1 MISGNEHIASGP
13 GYRGRSS
20 FMPSAYL
27 GCMQVSRLF
36 DIPRY
41 QLAHYPK
48 SDAIATKE
56 GGTWRAY
63 STQELLD
70 ISEQLALGLIKL
82 GVAPGHKVAICSGN
96 RSEWALVDQAIL
108 RIGAVTV
115 PIYPTSGKEDYAYIL
130 KHAGVNVCF
139 SSNAEIHG
147 KAAQEGGPQ
156 HHFTFDRV
164 PGAGHWSEAMN
175 MGVAHDIERLRTHE
189 QQVKSED
196 LATIIYTSGTTGK
209 PKGVMLTHH
218 NIISNLEASISRF
231 PVDSKARAISFLPLS
246 HIYERM
252 LMYMYLRTGVSIYFQ
267 ESLEDLGDRIR
278 EVQPD
283 VFTAVPRLLEK
294 IYDKIIAKGEALTG
308 IKRWLFF
315 WALDLGFRYDVHGR
329 SWWYNMQLA
338 LARKLI
344 FSKWIAALGGKVR
357 VVASGSAALQ
367 ERLARV
373 FNAAGVPVMEGYGLT
388 ESSPVITVND
398 LRNDGLRFGTVGR
411 PIPGVQVRIAEDGEI
426 LAKGPNIMQGYYME
440 PELTAATI
448 DAEGWLHTGDIG
460 EITSEGFLRITD
472 RKKEIFKTSGGKY
485 VAPQVLENR
494 MKASRFIEQAM
505 VIGENRKFPAALIV
519 PDFAFLKD
527 YCALKNI
534 PFSSKEQVITDQRI
548 KDRIFQEVQEANAEI
563 GHWEQVK
570 KIALLPAELTI
581 EAGDLTPSLKLKRK
595 PIMAKYAALV
605 EGIYAE

>member
-1 MISGNEHIASGP
+1 MVGTKQ
-13 GYRGRSS
+13 
-20 FMPSAYL
+20 
-27 GCMQVSRLF
+27 MQVSRLF
-36 DIPRY
+36 DILPY

-56 GGTWRAY
+56 GSSWRAY

-70 ISEQLALGLIKL
+70 VTERFALGLMAL

-96 RSEWALVDQAIL
+96 RSEWALVDQAVL

-139 SSNAEIHG
+139 TSNGEIHA

-156 HHFTFDRV
+156 HLFTFERI
-164 PGAGHWSEAMN
+164 AGVRHWTDVLDLGSQSELAT
-175 MGVAHDIERLRTHE
+175 LRKYE
-189 QQVKSED
+189 QQVKNDD

-209 PKGVMLTHH
+209 PKGVMLTHN

-231 PVDSKARAISFLPLS
+231 PVDSKAKAISFLPLS

-252 LMYMYLRTGVSIYFQ
+252 LMYMYMRTGVSIYFQ

-278 EVQPD
+278 EVRPD

-315 WALDLGFRYDVHGR
+315 WALDLGFRYDVRGK
-329 SWWYNMQLA
+329 SWWYNVQLSI
-338 LARKLI
+338 ARKLI
-344 FSKWIAALGGKVR
+344 FSKWIEALGGRVR
-357 VVASGSAALQ
+357 VIASGSAALQ

-388 ESSPVITVND
+388 ESSPVISVND

-440 PELTAATI
+440 PELTRETI
-448 DAEGWLHTGDIG
+448 DADGWLHTGDIG
-460 EITSEGFLRITD
+460 EINSEGFLRITD

-494 MKASRFIEQAM
+494 LKASRFIEQAM

-534 PFSSKEQVITDQRI
+534 PFESREQVIKDQRVR
-548 KDRIFQEVQEANAEI
+548 DRIFREVKEANAEI
-563 GHWEQVK
+563 GQWEQVK

-581 EAGDLTPSLKLKRK
+581 DAGDLTPSLKLKRK
-595 PIMAKYAALV
+595 PIMVKYAALV
-605 EGIYAE
+605 EGIYSE